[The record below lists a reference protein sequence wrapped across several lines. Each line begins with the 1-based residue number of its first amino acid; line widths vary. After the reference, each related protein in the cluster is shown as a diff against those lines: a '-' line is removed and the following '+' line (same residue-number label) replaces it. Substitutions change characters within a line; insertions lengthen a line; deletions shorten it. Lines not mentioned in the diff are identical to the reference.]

1 MAMGAS
7 EDFQLVMARLRG
19 GDPDASEEIF
29 RRYVRRLTALA
40 SSQFDSGT
48 RYRVDPE
55 GVVQSV
61 YRSFFARDMRR
72 PFELDGWERLWALL
86 AVITVRKCSKKRRDW
101 WGRIHGEEDWVEAI
115 DRAPTPLEAAEL
127 TDLVGQIFR
136 SLDPEG
142 REIAEGILQGLTAVE
157 IGKRCEVSERTVRR
171 VRTRIRDLVE
181 RLEPE
186 ESRS

>member
-1 MAMGAS
+1 MGAS

-86 AVITVRKCSKKRRDW
+86 AVITIRKCSKKRRDW
-101 WGRIHGEEDWVEAI
+101 WGRTHGEEDWVEAI

-127 TDLVGQIFR
+127 TELVGRIFR
-136 SLDPEG
+136 SLEPEG
-142 REIAEGILQGLTAVE
+142 REIAEGILQGLSAVE
-157 IGKRCEVSERTVRR
+157 IAKRCDVCERTVRR

-181 RLEPE
+181 RLDPE
-186 ESRS
+186 ESRI